1 MEGEG
6 LKPQRGTLLL
16 GAILLGLWVAYG
28 CVGGACSTY
37 DHECDHGYDH
47 EGGHKGGHEVD
58 HEGGHESDHEGGDAG
73 GYEYNHRFGNCE

>member
-28 CVGGACSTY
+28 CVGGACST
-37 DHECDHGYDH
+37 YDH